1 MSQIYIWDG
10 QREFEAPHRKL
21 FDFNKHIWT
30 SDFLALVGQPLL
42 CFGIEWRGS
51 RRHGGWAGQYHL
63 AYWGKKTETKRFT
76 EEETCPI
83 CGQPAKSYYHTH
95 EVEVGEDTII
105 WKERGDLA
113 TLRKELQQYVR
124 GIQVDRKDND
134 FVIDQPPIEWDK
146 IKPYYHSADK
156 RLHFKEEEKLKLFI
170 IYCWGADKLE
180 ILGKVATA
188 TTSMTTKEPKVK
200 TRLQALKDEL
210 K

>member
-1 MSQIYIWDG
+1 
-10 QREFEAPHRKL
+10 
-21 FDFNKHIWT
+21 
-30 SDFLALVGQPLL
+30 
-42 CFGIEWRGS
+42 
-51 RRHGGWAGQYHL
+51 
-63 AYWGKKTETKRFT
+63 
-76 EEETCPI
+76 
-83 CGQPAKSYYHTH
+83 
-95 EVEVGEDTII
+95 VEVGEDTII

-146 IKPYYHSADK
+146 IKPYYQSADK